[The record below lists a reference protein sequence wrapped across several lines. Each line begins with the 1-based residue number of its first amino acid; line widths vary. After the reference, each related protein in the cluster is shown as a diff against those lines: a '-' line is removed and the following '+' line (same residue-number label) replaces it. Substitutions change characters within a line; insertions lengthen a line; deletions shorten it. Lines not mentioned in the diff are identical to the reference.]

1 MSLVGEN
8 ALVTGASRGIGKE
21 IAIELSKHGVNVA
34 ISYINNKEKAEEVVD
49 EIKKNGVNGVAIKAD
64 ISKEEDVINMVKII
78 NSELGPIDILINNA
92 GITKD
97 NLLIRMKTE
106 EWDDVIGTNLKGTYL
121 CTKYIVR
128 GMMKK
133 KYGKIINIASV
144 VGITGNFGARKLQC
158 FKGRS
163 NWIYQIYG

>member
-1 MSLVGEN
+1 M
-8 ALVTGASRGIGKE
+8 
-21 IAIELSKHGVNVA
+21 
-34 ISYINNKEKAEEVVD
+34 
-49 EIKKNGVNGVAIKAD
+49 AIKSD
-64 ISKEEDVINMVKII
+64 ISKEDVINMVKII

-97 NLLIRMKTE
+97 NLAFNMKTE

-144 VGITGNFGARKLQC
+144 VGITGNFGQRKLQC